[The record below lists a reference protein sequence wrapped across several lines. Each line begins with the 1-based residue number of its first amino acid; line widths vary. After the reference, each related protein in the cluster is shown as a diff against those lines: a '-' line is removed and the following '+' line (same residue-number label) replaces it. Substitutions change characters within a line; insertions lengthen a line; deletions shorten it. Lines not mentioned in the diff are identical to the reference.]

1 MSSERNCFE
10 GAKKVVPVTGC
21 DLYVVLAS
29 WDGDGPTAQVS
40 LAIFVNPLVSW
51 IWTGGALLLLGT
63 ALTLWPTPQ
72 PSVSRVA
79 ATAPRGGVVT

>member
-1 MSSERNCFE
+1 
-10 GAKKVVPVTGC
+10 VTGC

-40 LAIFVNPLVSW
+40 LAIFVNPLVTW
-51 IWTGGALLLLGT
+51 IWTGGALLRLGT
-63 ALTLWPTPQ
+63 VLTLWLTPQ

-79 ATAPRGGVVT
+79 ATAPRRGVVT